1 MPYSAVIHVLDVLRK
16 TQKPMTRRR
25 AGGRVPRALTALFTL
40 VLPLTA
46 VDLLNAPGAAAATP
60 TKPEVISAGAFE
72 GFWSPSADGLKPVP
86 CNGWTRNS
94 GLALIANL
102 RDIDGGSVTAQFV
115 VTTAAGVA
123 VPVPKATTV
132 ASGGT
137 STTTVPGVNLP
148 TGAYKWKVRAKD
160 EEGAYSAF
168 TADCAFN
175 VDADPPT
182 EPVTVTKEDGTPL
195 TTQQAR
201 TKLRLKFK
209 NPATDLAGFCWS
221 LDRPISV
228 SSELCGA
235 NWIPLAPGGT
245 EATAEVTL
253 TERFGHNLYVLAV
266 DKAGNKS
273 PTDNAADVTRLNT
286 FSPTFVYPAGQTPLN
301 RAYSDLLGDLNG
313 DGFVDLLGPEADGG
327 LRLYTGNGAG
337 RVQMRS
343 IADSGWKGALI
354 AHGGDFTDLVSPTG
368 APDGYEDAIVRLSD
382 NKLYLYAGN
391 GFGDFSHAKRRELTP
406 PPGLGSAG
414 WGRIQQMIA
423 PGDLDQRTESGFRKG
438 NDLAVVECVD
448 DACSGARL
456 RIYSGQTKPGDSSP
470 EQGSPFDFKAPSY
483 TGGTTWKN
491 YEILGIGDQ
500 NGDGVKDI
508 LARNKIDGNL
518 YLYAGKIG
526 ADGKFG
532 LAPRTTYATGGWR
545 PADRPLIVSHGNAQG
560 TVVNKTIT
568 DEGQVIPYKQ
578 FQPKAG
584 DEQGDLWATTP
595 ADPKR
600 VVNYVD
606 SAGKPATTTCPTG
619 CLLYYPGGPTGL
631 KQPQLVGASGWA
643 TSVTNLF

>member
-1 MPYSAVIHVLDVLRK
+1 
-16 TQKPMTRRR
+16 MTRRR
-25 AGGRVPRALTALFTL
+25 AGGRLPRALTTL
-40 VLPLTA
+40 LTLILPLTA
-46 VDLLNAPGAAAATP
+46 ADLLSAPGAAAATP

-72 GFWSPSADGLKPVP
+72 GVWAPSADGLRPVP
-86 CNGWTRNS
+86 CNGWIRNS

-132 ASGGT
+132 SSGGT
-137 STTTVPGVNLP
+137 STTKVQGADLP
-148 TGAYKWKVRAKD
+148 TGAYKWKVRARD

-168 TADCAFN
+168 TADCGFN

-221 LDRPISV
+221 MDRPIPV
-228 SSELCGA
+228 SSTTCGGA
-235 NWIPLAPGGT
+235 NWIPLAPGAT

-253 TERFGHNLYVLAV
+253 TQRFGHSLYVHAV
-266 DKAGNKS
+266 DKAGNAS
-273 PTDNAADVTRLNT
+273 PSDGAADVTTLHT
-286 FSPTFVYPAGQTPLN
+286 SSPTFVYPAGQTPLN
-301 RAYSDLLGDLNG
+301 RAYSDLVGDLNG
-313 DGFVDLLGPEADGG
+313 DGFPDLLAPEPDGG
-327 LRLYTGNGAG
+327 LRLYTSNGAG
-337 RVQMRS
+337 RVQVRT
-343 IADSGWKGALI
+343 IADSGWQGALI
-354 AHGGDFTDLVSPTG
+354 AHGGDFTNFVSPTG
-368 APDGYEDAIVRLSD
+368 APDGYEDAIVRLGD
-382 NKLYLYAGN
+382 NKLYLYPGN
-391 GFGDFSHAKRRELTP
+391 GFGDFSHANRRELIA

-414 WGRIQQMIA
+414 WGRIQQIIA
-423 PGDLDQRTESGFRKG
+423 PGDLDQRTDAGFKKG

-456 RIYSGQTKPGDSSP
+456 RIYSGRTKADGSP
-470 EQGSPFDFKAPSY
+470 NQNQPFDFMAPGY

-491 YEILGIGDQ
+491 YTILGIGDQ

-508 LARNKIDGNL
+508 LARNKVDGKL
-518 YLYAGKIG
+518 YFYAGKIA

-532 LAPRTTYATGGWR
+532 LAPRTTYATGGWLT
-545 PADRPLIVSHGNAQG
+545 ADRPVVVSRGNAQG
-560 TVVNKTIT
+560 TVVSKTIT

-584 DEQGDLWATTP
+584 DEQGDLWTTTP
-595 ADPKR
+595 ADAKR

-606 SAGKPATTTCPTG
+606 SAGKAATTTCPTG
-619 CLLYYPGGPTGL
+619 CLLFYPGGPTGL